1 MPVPVSEDSV
11 PDRTYEV
18 VFFDFGGTLGFIEP
32 GAIEIWARALEEHGY
47 HVPPGEIIEKSGV
60 RGPEV
65 NRSDIIRAFDRTEA
79 EFQPSF
85 PPANEDVAFF
95 RRYDAALLRRLGL
108 PRDEAILDTVG
119 RLFEEVG
126 VHLFED
132 VLPTLRWLREA
143 GYRLGIISNASHD
156 LPGKVESLGLGP
168 HFESVTYSYAVR
180 AEKPDPRI
188 FRTALTAMNVE
199 PQAAVHVGDHVEAD
213 ARGAS
218 RVGMTPMLIDRKGKH
233 PENEFITLRNLI
245 EISDHLEA
253 SPGRKPS

>member
-1 MPVPVSEDSV
+1 MPGPVSEDSV
-11 PDRTYEV
+11 PGRTYEV

-32 GAIEIWARALEEHGY
+32 GAIEIWTRALEEHGY
-47 HVPPGEIIEKSGV
+47 HVPPDEIVEKSGV

-65 NRSDIIRAFDRTEA
+65 NRSDIIRAFNRTEA

-108 PRDEAILDTVG
+108 PHDEAILDTVG

-156 LPGKVESLGLGP
+156 LPGKVEGLGLGP
-168 HFESVTYSYAVR
+168 HFESVTYSYAVG
-180 AEKPDPRI
+180 AEKPDPKI
-188 FRTALTAMNVE
+188 FRTAMTAMNVE

-233 PENEFITLRNLI
+233 PENEFITLRSLI

-253 SPGRKPS
+253 SPGHKPS

>member
-1 MPVPVSEDSV
+1 MGARP
-11 PDRTYEV
+11 YEV

-32 GAIEIWARALEEHGY
+32 GAIEIWARALDAHGY
-47 HVPPGEIIEKSGV
+47 HVPADKIVEKSGV

-65 NRSDIIRAFDRTEA
+65 SRSDIIRAFNRTEA

-85 PPANEDVAFF
+85 PPPNEDVAFF

-108 PRDEAILDTVG
+108 PPDEAILDTVG

-132 VLPTLRWLREA
+132 VMPTLRWLRDA

-156 LPGKVESLGLGP
+156 LPGKVEGLGLGP
-168 HFESVTYSYAVR
+168 HFESVTYSYAVG

-188 FRTALTAMNVE
+188 FRAALKAMNVQPE
-199 PQAAVHVGDHVEAD
+199 QAIHVGDHIEAD
-213 ARGAS
+213 ARGS
-218 RVGMTPMLIDRKGKH
+218 SQVGMTPMLIDRKGKH
-233 PENEFITLRNLI
+233 AGEEFIILRSLE
-245 EISDHLEA
+245 EIAEHLEA
-253 SPGRKPS
+253 